1 MLFLLFAGRFEVP
14 HIHLRWC
21 PGPNLQIAPSQ
32 SNWSSLT
39 TECHWPPM
47 GALQL
52 PPSPAPYLPNREILS
67 PLACLPHTEECFI
80 YHSQTL
86 ACMFCFKL
94 PLFWHILWWKSMP
107 TLLYCTAKCNYL
119 CLLLLFRSS
128 LWFLLPFSFLI
139 LLKMGSSIFDFFI
152 RWCRVYS

>member
-1 MLFLLFAGRFEVP
+1 MLFLLFAGGFKVP

-21 PGPNLQIAPSQ
+21 QGPDLQIAPPQ
-32 SNWSSLT
+32 SNWSSLA

-52 PPSPAPYLPNREILS
+52 PSSPAPNLPNREILS
-67 PLACLPHTEECFI
+67 PPGWHAHLTLKSVLSVLHNKLWHACFAFTTMSFRLA
-80 YHSQTL
+80 
-86 ACMFCFKL
+86 
-94 PLFWHILWWKSMP
+94 LFWHILWWKSMA

-119 CLLLLFRSS
+119 CLLLLIRSI

-139 LLKMGSSIFDFFI
+139 LFKN
-152 RWCRVYS
+152 R